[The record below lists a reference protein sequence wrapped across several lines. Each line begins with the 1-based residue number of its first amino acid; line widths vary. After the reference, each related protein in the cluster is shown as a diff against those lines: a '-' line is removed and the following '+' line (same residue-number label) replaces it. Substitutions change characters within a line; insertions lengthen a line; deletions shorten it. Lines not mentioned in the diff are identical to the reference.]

1 MGGDRGAEVGA
12 RVSVRRVAEPLREAD
27 QARER
32 GPDQGEPAFV
42 WLEPQIHLWKE
53 EGEAARENGGGE

>member
-12 RVSVRRVAEPLREAD
+12 RVSAHRVAEPLREAH

-42 WLEPQIHLWKE
+42 LPEP
-53 EGEAARENGGGE
+53 